1 MSAIYGAASAAPF
14 LLTENS
20 KDMITHNNPITLAP
34 YSATALGMTTAYIH
48 STITAL
54 DHLAKNTSGK
64 LPLSVLQ
71 AFLQRMLYA
80 FTYPYQYTGSRNSID
95 VVPLSLVRKWNGTEA
110 TDWEFVATTDNN
122 AIDALRIDFHEFDT
136 LISKATS
143 YDGATIEKS
152 VCRSLL
158 TKLSAAVLRICFGEQ
173 TAPQH
178 EKAVCAYNNE
188 TYALC
193 IFLRQLPEGWRFNTH
208 TTDSLYIANF

>member
-1 MSAIYGAASAAPF
+1 
-14 LLTENS
+14 
-20 KDMITHNNPITLAP
+20 MITRKNPITLAP
-34 YSATALGMTTAYIH
+34 YSATALSMTTAYIH

-54 DHLAKNTSGK
+54 DRLAENAPGK
-64 LPLSVLQ
+64 LPPSALQ
-71 AFLQRMLYA
+71 AFLSRMLDA
-80 FTYPYQYTGSRNSID
+80 FTYPYRSAID
-95 VVPLSLVRKWNGTEA
+95 VVPLSLVRKWNGIEA

-143 YDGATIEKS
+143 YDDATIEKS
-152 VCRSLL
+152 ICVRLL
-158 TKLSAAVLRICFGEQ
+158 TKLSASVLRICFGEQ
-173 TAPQH
+173 TVPQH

-188 TYALC
+188 IYALC

>member
-1 MSAIYGAASAAPF
+1 
-14 LLTENS
+14 
-20 KDMITHNNPITLAP
+20 MITRNNPITLAP
-34 YSATALGMTTAYIH
+34 YSATALSMTTAYIY

-54 DHLAKNTSGK
+54 DRLAENAPGK
-64 LPLSVLQ
+64 LPLSALQ
-71 AFLQRMLYA
+71 AFLSRMLDA
-80 FTYPYQYTGSRNSID
+80 FTYPYRSAID
-95 VVPLSLVRKWNGTEA
+95 VVPLSLVRKWNGIEA

-152 VCRSLL
+152 ICVRLL

-173 TAPQH
+173 TVPQH

>member
-1 MSAIYGAASAAPF
+1 
-14 LLTENS
+14 
-20 KDMITHNNPITLAP
+20 MITRNNPITLAP
-34 YSATALGMTTAYIH
+34 YSATALSMTTAYIY

-54 DHLAKNTSGK
+54 DRLAENAPGK
-64 LPLSVLQ
+64 LPPSALQ
-71 AFLQRMLYA
+71 AFLSRMLDA
-80 FTYPYQYTGSRNSID
+80 FTYPYRSAID
-95 VVPLSLVRKWNGTEA
+95 VVPLSLVRKWNGIEA

-122 AIDALRIDFHEFDT
+122 AIDVLRIDFHEFDT

-143 YDGATIEKS
+143 YDGATLEKS
-152 VCRSLL
+152 VCVRLL
-158 TKLSAAVLRICFGEQ
+158 TKLSDAVLRICFSEQ
-173 TAPQH
+173 TVPQH

>member
-1 MSAIYGAASAAPF
+1 M
-14 LLTENS
+14 TTR
-20 KDMITHNNPITLAP
+20 KNPITLAP
-34 YSATALGMTTAYIH
+34 YSATALSMTTSYIH

-54 DHLAKNTSGK
+54 DHLAKNAPGK
-64 LPLSVLQ
+64 LPPSALQ
-71 AFLQRMLYA
+71 AFLSRMLDA
-80 FTYPYQYTGSRNSID
+80 FTYPYRSAIE
-95 VVPLSLVRKWNGTEA
+95 VVPLSLVRKWNGIEA

-143 YDGATIEKS
+143 YDDATLEKS
-152 VCRSLL
+152 VCSRLL
-158 TKLSAAVLRICFGEQ
+158 TKLSDAVLRICFGEQ
-173 TAPQH
+173 TVPQH

-188 TYALC
+188 IYALC